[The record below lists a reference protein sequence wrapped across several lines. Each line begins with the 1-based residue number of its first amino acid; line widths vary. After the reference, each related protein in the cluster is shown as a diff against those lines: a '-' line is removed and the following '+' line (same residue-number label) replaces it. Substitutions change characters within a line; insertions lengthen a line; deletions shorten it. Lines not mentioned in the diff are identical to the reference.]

1 MSDILQNKNSA
12 TRFQIL
18 VEIASKG
25 PAVEQKTIATQLDIT
40 PQAVSEYLKH
50 LIAEKL
56 VDAEGRSRYRLT
68 SDGVNWILKQLRDL
82 NTYIDLAEKAVT
94 DISVNAAISLD
105 DIKEGQEVGLLMM
118 DGILVAGNSI
128 IDAGAKGIAV
138 NSATNG
144 EDVGI
149 TGIHGIVPLNQG
161 SVFIAAVHGINK
173 DGSRKTDLERL
184 AILVRGQKHIAAIGI
199 EAYASLQKINITP
212 RYFYAVTET
221 VIESFRYGLEIIV
234 VVVTEELPDLIKSLS
249 EAGIEPN
256 FIDLR
261 SD

>member
-18 VEIASKG
+18 VEIAAKG
-25 PAVEQKTIATQLDIT
+25 PAIEQKTIASQLDIT
-40 PQAVSEYLKH
+40 PQAVSDYLKH

-68 SDGVNWILKQLRDL
+68 SNGVNWILKQLRDL
-82 NTYIDLAEKAVT
+82 NTYIEFAERSVT
-94 DISVNAAISLD
+94 DISVNAAIALD
-105 DIKEGQEVGLLMM
+105 DIKEGQEVGLVMK
-118 DGILVAGNSI
+118 DGILVAGSS
-128 IDAGAKGIAV
+128 IDAGARGVALCD
-138 NSATNG
+138 AQNG
-144 EDVGI
+144 EDLGV

-161 SVFIAAVHGINK
+161 AVFIAAVPGINK
-173 DGSRKTDLERL
+173 GGSHKADLERL

-199 EAYASLQKINITP
+199 EAYTSLQKINITP

-221 VIESFRYGLEIIV
+221 VIESYRYGLEIIV
-234 VVVTEELPDLIKSLS
+234 VAVTEELPDLIKSLS
-249 EAGIEPN
+249 EAGIEPH

-261 SD
+261 SA